1 MKKFG
6 LIGYPLG
13 HSLSA
18 VIHKAGFKSLGIE
31 ATYEIL
37 ETPPEELV
45 DRVKYFKR
53 NDYEGFNVT
62 IPLKL
67 PISLFVQEV
76 DKYADIAGAVNTVK
90 INSDKT
96 FKGYNTDAMGF
107 KKAIPQ
113 NLDFSG
119 ANVALLGTGGASRAA
134 VLALSE
140 LGVKYIGV
148 YTRNIPNAMDYMAYM
163 RRKFPQI
170 EFESHQIDL
179 VRDLSKYQ
187 LLVNTT
193 PIGMLGRS
201 ADMTPIEENVLR
213 TMPANST
220 VYDVIYNPKKTILL
234 KLAEKLGYNTING
247 LDMLVYQAVAAQEIW
262 FGQTP
267 DFNTMKIAALENL

>member
-1 MKKFG
+1 M
-6 LIGYPLG
+6 
-13 HSLSA
+13 
-18 VIHKAGFKSLGIE
+18 
-31 ATYEIL
+31 
-37 ETPPEELV
+37 
-45 DRVKYFKR
+45 YF
-53 NDYEGFNVT
+53 
-62 IPLKL
+62 
-67 PISLFVQEV
+67 
-76 DKYADIAGAVNTVK
+76 YA
-90 INSDKT
+90 
-96 FKGYNTDAMGF
+96 
-107 KKAIPQ
+107 Q
-113 NLDFSG
+113 
-119 ANVALLGTGGASRAA
+119 
-134 VLALSE
+134 
-140 LGVKYIGV
+140 LGVRYIGV